1 MAATP
6 DGLELARQA
15 YKITMIFAAIYI
27 AAVVLFVL

>member
-6 DGLELARQA
+6 NGDQLVKQT

-27 AAVVLFVL
+27 AVVFIFVI